1 MVRLVFRPYTQVRRT
16 ICTSVSLRASTRVSS
31 GFALLRHSS
40 PSFGS
45 QHICS
50 CEGNKSLTTRD
61 APVRANA
68 IWVTCA
74 QGFGTRVLAHI
85 LDSLVR
91 VSRRVGSERIR
102 TPKPRSTLESDNLGG
117 AQRTARTP
125 RRVPEHRPASKHT
138 DSLASNDFT
147 CYLTLSPKCFSSF
160 PHGTCSLS
168 VSRQYLALDGYHHP
182 LHAPFPRN
190 ATRRSSKLWRRLDR
204 HTGLSPSRTW
214 ISIELTVHR
223 RRSPDKTTI
232 PPPGG
237 VGLSIKLMPLH
248 SPLLGQ
254 SLLVSFPPLNNML
267 KFSG

>member
-1 MVRLVFRPYTQVRRT
+1 MSDERFARQYRFELPSRFPSTSL
-16 ICTSVSLRASTRVSS
+16 CTSIVHHLSGPNIHALVREANDSLPARRPFY
-31 GFALLRHSS
+31 G
-40 PSFGS
+40 
-45 QHICS
+45 
-50 CEGNKSLTTRD
+50 
-61 APVRANA
+61 ANA

-91 VSRRVGSERIR
+91 VSRRVGSERVR
-102 TPKPRSTLESDNLGG
+102 DAKTSDHAGALAAGAARSELRAHAGG
-117 AQRTARTP
+117 A
-125 RRVPEHRPASKHT
+125 PERGPASKRT

-190 ATRRSSKLWRRLDR
+190 ATRWMSELRRRLDR
-204 HTGLSPSRTW
+204 NHTGLSPSGTS
-214 ISIELTVHR
+214 ISNELAVHR
-223 RRSPDKTTI
+223 RRSLNKTTI
-232 PPPGG
+232 PPPRG
-237 VGLSIKLMPLH
+237 VGLSIKLLPLH

-254 SLLVSFPPLNNML
+254 SLLVSFPPLINML